1 MAKLPSNTPIQ
12 AEGGPVNV
20 AVQRPTVNLK
30 EAENVGEQ
38 ASAEAQRYSAPKV
51 VFSKHGMKYMRTTHD
66 GLE

>member
-1 MAKLPSNTPIQ
+1 MSKLHSDTPVT

-38 ASAEAQRYSAPKV
+38 ATAEAARFAAPRI
-51 VFSKHGMKYMRTTHD
+51 VFSKHGMKYGRTTHD